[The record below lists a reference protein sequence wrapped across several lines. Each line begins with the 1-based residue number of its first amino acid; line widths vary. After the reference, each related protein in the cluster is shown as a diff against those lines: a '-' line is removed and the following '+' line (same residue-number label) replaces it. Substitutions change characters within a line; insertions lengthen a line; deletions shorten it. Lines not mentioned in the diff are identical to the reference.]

1 MSDAASPAMKGPG
14 PSGMGPD
21 GAGTLGAPKLGTF
34 IGVFTPTV
42 LTILGVIM
50 YLRMGWVVGN
60 AGMVGAFLIVLLANS
75 ITLVTALS
83 MSSLATNMRVGVGGA
98 YFLISRSF
106 GLEVGG
112 AIGIPL
118 YLSQVLSVALY
129 AYGLAEITTLVVDVP
144 PLVLK
149 VMACAII
156 VGVTV
161 VAAKSTE
168 MTLKAQIPIMG
179 LIAISILAF
188 VFGVDWHGPQVPY
201 FGPWTA
207 AGPMGAGFWEVFAVF
222 FPAVTGVLTGLSLS
236 GDLED
241 PSRSIPMGVI
251 SAVVVGSV
259 VYLSLPFVLGHA
271 AGGELLRGDNLIWTR
286 VAVGGAWLVLPGMAG
301 AVLSSAFG
309 SILSAPRTL
318 QALADDALVP
328 RALGE
333 LDEET
338 GEPLFG
344 VRLSGGLAFLVALLL
359 PDLNAVAST
368 VTVFFLTT
376 YGALNGVAFLE
387 TLIGDPSFRPRI
399 RVGWAFS
406 LFGAVGCFGAM
417 FLINPLACVFALLF
431 EAGIFLF
438 LSRRS
443 LETTWGD
450 ARSGLLL
457 TGARFALLQLRATR
471 QDPRN
476 WRPHVLVLSEDIKED
491 LPALEMAEQVG
502 QHRGIVTLVHVVAGE
517 LDGSGP
523 RPDEIL
529 AQDRRLL
536 DAEHMK
542 AFAEVAVCP
551 EPRGAAAVIAQA
563 NGMAGLQSNT
573 VMFGYRIEQG
583 SERLAELVAL
593 SAQMTTLH
601 KSTLVYLPPAM
612 VKRRGAGE
620 QCIVLWW
627 AGKQNNGDLMLLLAH
642 LLTVSSEWRGA
653 RIQLK
658 SVVDD
663 EAQAAERS
671 RELDQLLPEVRIDVS
686 VHVIEKPAERPVRK
700 VIAEHSQD
708 ADLVMLGLGTPPKG
722 QEAVYAERMVE
733 LLEELPATL
742 LVRNAGEFK
751 GKLL

>member
-1 MSDAASPAMKGPG
+1 MSEAVSQELSQNAPVGP
-14 PSGMGPD
+14 
-21 GAGTLGAPKLGTF
+21 PKLGTF

-50 YLRMGWVVGN
+50 YLRLGWVVGN
-60 AGMVGAFLIVLLANS
+60 AGMMGAFLIVLLANS
-75 ITLVTALS
+75 ITFVTALS

-129 AYGLAEITTLVVDVP
+129 AYGLAEIATLVVDIP

-149 VMACAII
+149 IMACAII

-179 LIAISILAF
+179 LIAISIIAF
-188 VFGVDWHGPQVPY
+188 VTGVSWHGPQVPW
-201 FGPWTA
+201 FGPWTG
-207 AGPMGAGFWEVFAVF
+207 AGSGGAGFWEVFAVF

-241 PSRSIPMGVI
+241 PSKSIPQGVI
-251 SAVVVGSV
+251 SAVLVGGV

-271 AGGELLRGDNLIWTR
+271 AGGDLLRNDNLIWTQ

-318 QALADDALVP
+318 QALAGDALVP
-328 RALGE
+328 KALGE
-333 LDEET
+333 IDDET
-338 GEPLFG
+338 GEPLLG
-344 VRLSGGLAFLVALLL
+344 VRLSGALAFAVALLL

-399 RVGWAFS
+399 RVGWALS

-431 EAGIFLF
+431 EAGIFVF

-457 TGARFALLQLRATR
+457 TGARFALLQLRETR

-476 WRPHVLVLSEDIKED
+476 WRPHILVLTEDLEQD

-502 QHRGIVTLVHVVAGE
+502 QHRGIVTLVHVVEGT

-523 RPDEIL
+523 RPQQVLEQDRKIL
-529 AQDRRLL
+529 A
-536 DAEHMK
+536 AEHLE
-542 AFAEVAVCP
+542 AFAEVAICP
-551 EPRGAAAVIAQA
+551 EPRRAATVIAQA

-573 VMFGYRIEQG
+573 VMFSYGIEEG
-583 SERLAELVAL
+583 AERLAELVAL
-593 SAQMTTLH
+593 SAQMTTLQ
-601 KSTLVYLPPAM
+601 KSTLVYLPPA
-612 VKRRGAGE
+612 KRPRRSSRE
-620 QCIVLWW
+620 RSIVLWW

-642 LLTVSSEWRGA
+642 LLTVATEWRGA

-663 EAQAAERS
+663 EAQGAERS

-686 VHVIEKPAERPVRK
+686 VHVIEKPTERPVLE
-700 VIAEHSQD
+700 VIAEHSLD
-708 ADLVMLGLGTPPKG
+708 ADLVMLGLGTPRPG
-722 QEAVYAERMVE
+722 DEIAYAQRMVG

-742 LVRNAGEFK
+742 MVRNAGEFK
-751 GKLL
+751 GRLL